1 MLKYFFYDMDDTLVK
16 TWEKWHDAIKE
27 YLSIQNLPY
36 NSEAVLTYLG
46 KNCKDICLE
55 IDTRHHHIGSLGIE
69 HHANIFR
76 DCLLRQ
82 FNLEMPQE
90 IPGASK
96 FLSLMS
102 EYVEQYVVSGSP
114 LQVIEQ
120 VIQHKGWSPFIANCI
135 SSETVARGKPDPLIY
150 TATREKLGVGKE
162 ECLIFEDSPA
172 GVEAARRAGIRCVC
186 VNPRVPIEALEL
198 LVCSVPDFKA
208 LIDSKKITEL
218 MNSESRHKSY

>member
-16 TWEKWHDAIKE
+16 TWGKWHDAIRE

-36 NSEAVLTYLG
+36 DSEAVLTYLG

-55 IDTRHHHIGSLGIE
+55 IDARYNHIGSLGIE

-76 DCLLRQ
+76 DSLLRQ
-82 FNLEMPQE
+82 FNLEIPRE
-90 IPGASK
+90 IPGAGK
-96 FLSLMS
+96 FLSMMS
-102 EYVEQYVVSGSP
+102 DYVGQYVVSGSP
-114 LQVIEQ
+114 LQVIAQ
-120 VIQHKGWSPFIANCI
+120 VIRRKGWSPFIADCI

-150 TATREKLGVGKE
+150 TATRKRLAAEKE

-186 VNPRVPIEALEL
+186 VNPRVPIEASEL
-198 LVCSVPDFKA
+198 LLCCVPDFQA
-208 LIDSKKITEL
+208 LIDSNKIGEV
-218 MNSESRHKSY
+218 MNSESRHETD